1 MIIKT
6 ITCHNVYNYGAS
18 LQAYALQHY
27 LETLGNDV
35 EIIDFQPWFLRK
47 RYNLWESEYGKFGK
61 LCKFCPLF
69 RIFAPIRNRLKFKTW
84 GRKAK
89 FQAFTNDYLQLT
101 QRYNTSDELRANPPQ
116 ADLYVAGSDQIWNT
130 ELPNGKEPA
139 YFLDFG
145 TAKKISYAASFG
157 VSTIDKQ
164 YRSFVKQELGNFD
177 HITVREKTALDI
189 LQNLGFYDAA
199 QVVDPVFLLN
209 AEQWLELGSKA
220 VDYQLPKNKY
230 IMVYD
235 FFGDER
241 IAEFTAKLKKETGY
255 EIVSLN
261 DYSPRTYVDYNIN
274 DAGPLEFISLMAN
287 AGIVVS
293 SSFHGSVFSLIFQ
306 KQFYVYSLKGSGS
319 SSRMADLMNSLGI
332 SEHYNAEK
340 IMPNIDYSMTND
352 KLKNQIEES
361 KKLLQNYIER

>member
-1 MIIKT
+1 MKIKT

-27 LETLGNDV
+27 LESLGNEV
-35 EIIDFQPWFLRK
+35 EIIDFMPWFLKR
-47 RYNLWESEYGKFGK
+47 RYNLWVANCGKFGK
-61 LCKFCPLF
+61 LCKIFPPVRL
-69 RIFAPIRNRLKFKTW
+69 FAPIRNRLRYKTW

-89 FQAFTNDYLQLT
+89 FDAFTQSYLHLT
-101 QRYNTSDELRANPPQ
+101 TRYNTSIELQNNPPQ
-116 ADLYVAGSDQIWNT
+116 ANLYIAGSDQIWNT

-157 VSTIDKQ
+157 INEIDKEDQ
-164 YRSFVKQELGNFD
+164 PFVKHELGNFD
-177 HITVREKTALDI
+177 YITVREKTGLEI
-189 LQNLGFYDAA
+189 LKFFGFNDAV

-209 AEQWLELGSKA
+209 AKQWMYLGSKA
-220 VDYQLPKNKY
+220 IDYKLPKNKY
-230 IMVYD
+230 ILVYD

-241 IAEFTAKLKKETGY
+241 IAEFSAKIKAETGY

-274 DAGPLEFISLMAN
+274 DAGPLEFISLIEN

-293 SSFHGSVFSLIFQ
+293 SSFHGSVFSLIFH

-319 SSRMADLMNSLGI
+319 SSRMADLMYSLGI
-332 SEHYNAEK
+332 SEHYNASELQAD
-340 IMPNIDYSMTND
+340 IDYCIVD
-352 KLKNQIEES
+352 R
-361 KKLLQNYIER
+361 KLLNMITNSKIFLQNCIKK